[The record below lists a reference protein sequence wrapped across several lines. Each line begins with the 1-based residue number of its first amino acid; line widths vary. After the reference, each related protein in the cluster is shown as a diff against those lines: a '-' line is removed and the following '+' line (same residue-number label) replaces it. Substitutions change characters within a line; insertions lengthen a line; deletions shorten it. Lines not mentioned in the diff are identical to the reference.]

1 PSINRANE
9 ADSGGHV
16 SLGAK
21 CQAPIRSRR
30 RSSGGGGR
38 HNIRRSD
45 HLVDRKSMS
54 QPVASPR
61 TNRSG
66 RTSPPRET
74 LSVRKSR
81 GLGLCFGRC
90 LRPSRPS
97 DRSRGLLAGRQ
108 IGSFGLVLAR
118 ARLNGPDAEGLRPRG
133 IGTVPL
139 SVSCRNDSCV
149 RSLAWARADDVAKRR
164 RQGLVV
170 CRAVSPF
177 RGFFDA
183 RPGVTL
189 APTFSA
195 WVECQSLT
203 VRA

>member
-74 LSVRKSR
+74 LSVRKTRGRGYVSVVLCDDLIHRIGR
-81 GLGLCFGRC
+81 GLSSQG
-90 LRPSRPS
+90 
-97 DRSRGLLAGRQ
+97 
-108 IGSFGLVLAR
+108 GSSAR
-118 ARLNGPDAEGLRPRG
+118 
-133 IGTVPL
+133 
-139 SVSCRNDSCV
+139 
-149 RSLAWARADDVAKRR
+149 VA
-164 RQGLVV
+164 
-170 CRAVSPF
+170 
-177 RGFFDA
+177 
-183 RPGVTL
+183 
-189 APTFSA
+189 
-195 WVECQSLT
+195 
-203 VRA
+203 

>member
-54 QPVASPR
+54 QPVASPG

-74 LSVRKSR
+74 FSVRKSR
-81 GLGLCFGRC
+81 GLVFCFGRT
-90 LRPSRPS
+90 LRGCP
-97 DRSRGLLAGRQ
+97 A
-108 IGSFGLVLAR
+108 IGSLAEVARRAGDRLLWPRFG
-118 ARLNGPDAEGLRPRG
+118 
-133 IGTVPL
+133 
-139 SVSCRNDSCV
+139 
-149 RSLAWARADDVAKRR
+149 
-164 RQGLVV
+164 
-170 CRAVSPF
+170 
-177 RGFFDA
+177 
-183 RPGVTL
+183 
-189 APTFSA
+189 
-195 WVECQSLT
+195 
-203 VRA
+203 

>member
-54 QPVASPR
+54 QPVASPG

-74 LSVRKSR
+74 FSVRKSSA
-81 GLGLCFGRC
+81 LAQMW
-90 LRPSRPS
+90 
-97 DRSRGLLAGRQ
+97 LLW
-108 IGSFGLVLAR
+108 
-118 ARLNGPDAEGLRPRG
+118 E
-133 IGTVPL
+133 
-139 SVSCRNDSCV
+139 SVC
-149 RSLAWARADDVAKRR
+149 WARADDVAKRR

-170 CRAVSPF
+170 CRAPWPLQ
-177 RGFFDA
+177 GPLDA
-183 RPGVTL
+183 CPGVTL
-189 APTFSA
+189 APTFLA
-195 WVECQSLT
+195 AACQSAT
-203 VRA
+203 VRL